1 MENNTQ
7 ARKWALVIN
16 NPLEAGLDHAAIREI
31 LYRFSPTYFCMAD
44 EIATTGTYHTHIFL
58 FSPSPMRFSTVKN
71 RFATA
76 HIEKAYG
83 SAKTNR
89 AYILKEGRW
98 ADTDKAETSV
108 PGTFEEWGDLPAEKE
123 EEAPEMFKLIQDL
136 RAGKSV
142 MEIIEDNPKLAFRI
156 REIETL
162 RQAILEEKYS
172 AENRALEVTYLY
184 GASGTGKTRGI
195 FETHDRKSICRITDY
210 GGRNGVRFDA
220 YHCQDV
226 LVLEE
231 FHSQIPISAMLNYL
245 DIYPL
250 TLPARYTDRIA
261 CYTKVYITSNIPL
274 EEQYRDIQ
282 RYQMETWRAF
292 LRRVQNVIEYL
303 PDGSTV
309 QHKKGAFPM
318 TQNEKFQIQRRN
330 TLRNLWQ
337 KLSGTPEFP
346 VKLVLAALYLMGAAY
361 VCVKQAAWR
370 TLAGNIPLLS
380 PLLKAA
386 MEHAL
391 TAYLLAGAATL
402 PVLLLYPF
410 GRRAAKDQLQ
420 CIGLVNH
427 AGMPPDLL
435 RKRRDKDNARVT
447 VWEFR
452 NQSIPLQEWEKKRLA
467 IETAL
472 GITIVKLTYAKGKSR
487 VLVYAVP
494 AGDDLPEVLKW
505 KDSYL
510 SLDSFVLVLGESY
523 TGPVTVNLT
532 HIPHI
537 LLGGSTGSGKSVLL
551 KLLLMQALRKGA
563 EVYIADFKGGVDFPK
578 VWHEK
583 CRMCFTEEDLCDT
596 LDRLVEELER
606 RKSALKALG
615 CPNIDA
621 YNEIAERPLQRLI
634 FACDEVAE
642 VLDKTGR
649 SKEDKELL
657 AQIEN
662 RLSTIARLG
671 RAFGIHL
678 ILATQRPDANIIP
691 GQIKNNM
698 DFRVCGR
705 ADSVLSQIILDN
717 TSAAEQ
723 IPKDARGRFITG
735 DGIVFQ
741 GYLFDEGQL

>member
-1 MENNTQ
+1 
-7 ARKWALVIN
+7 
-16 NPLEAGLDHAAIREI
+16 
-31 LYRFSPTYFCMAD
+31 
-44 EIATTGTYHTHIFL
+44 
-58 FSPSPMRFSTVKN
+58 
-71 RFATA
+71 
-76 HIEKAYG
+76 
-83 SAKTNR
+83 
-89 AYILKEGRW
+89 
-98 ADTDKAETSV
+98 
-108 PGTFEEWGDLPAEKE
+108 
-123 EEAPEMFKLIQDL
+123 
-136 RAGKSV
+136 
-142 MEIIEDNPKLAFRI
+142 
-156 REIETL
+156 
-162 RQAILEEKYS
+162 
-172 AENRALEVTYLY
+172 
-184 GASGTGKTRGI
+184 
-195 FETHDRKSICRITDY
+195 
-210 GGRNGVRFDA
+210 
-220 YHCQDV
+220 
-226 LVLEE
+226 
-231 FHSQIPISAMLNYL
+231 
-245 DIYPL
+245 
-250 TLPARYTDRIA
+250 
-261 CYTKVYITSNIPL
+261 
-274 EEQYRDIQ
+274 
-282 RYQMETWRAF
+282 
-292 LRRVQNVIEYL
+292 
-303 PDGSTV
+303 
-309 QHKKGAFPM
+309 M

-420 CIGLVNH
+420 CIGLINH

-735 DGIVFQ
+735 GGTVFQ
-741 GYLFDEGQL
+741 GYLFDEEQI

>member
-1 MENNTQ
+1 
-7 ARKWALVIN
+7 
-16 NPLEAGLDHAAIREI
+16 
-31 LYRFSPTYFCMAD
+31 
-44 EIATTGTYHTHIFL
+44 
-58 FSPSPMRFSTVKN
+58 
-71 RFATA
+71 
-76 HIEKAYG
+76 
-83 SAKTNR
+83 
-89 AYILKEGRW
+89 
-98 ADTDKAETSV
+98 
-108 PGTFEEWGDLPAEKE
+108 
-123 EEAPEMFKLIQDL
+123 
-136 RAGKSV
+136 
-142 MEIIEDNPKLAFRI
+142 
-156 REIETL
+156 
-162 RQAILEEKYS
+162 
-172 AENRALEVTYLY
+172 
-184 GASGTGKTRGI
+184 
-195 FETHDRKSICRITDY
+195 
-210 GGRNGVRFDA
+210 
-220 YHCQDV
+220 
-226 LVLEE
+226 
-231 FHSQIPISAMLNYL
+231 
-245 DIYPL
+245 
-250 TLPARYTDRIA
+250 
-261 CYTKVYITSNIPL
+261 
-274 EEQYRDIQ
+274 
-282 RYQMETWRAF
+282 
-292 LRRVQNVIEYL
+292 
-303 PDGSTV
+303 
-309 QHKKGAFPM
+309 M

-427 AGMPPDLL
+427 AGVPPDLL
-435 RKRRDKDNARVT
+435 RKRRDKDNPRVT

-452 NQSIPLQEWEKKRLA
+452 NNSIPLQEWEKRQAA

-472 GITIVKLTYAKGKSR
+472 GLTIVKLTYAKGKSR

-494 AGDDLPEVLKW
+494 AGDDLPEKLEW

-510 SLDSFVLVLGESY
+510 SPDSFVLTLGKSY
-523 TGPVTVNLT
+523 TDPVTVNLA

-551 KLLLMQALRKGA
+551 KLLLMQTLRKGA

-583 CRMCFTEEDLCDT
+583 CRMCFTEEELLYT
-596 LDRLVEELER
+596 LSQLVAVLEY
-606 RKSALKALG
+606 RKKAFKELG

-621 YNEIAERPLQRLI
+621 YNATTENDLPRLI

-649 SKEDKELL
+649 SKEDKEPL

-678 ILATQRPDANIIP
+678 ILATQRPDANILP

-735 DGIVFQ
+735 DGTVFQ
-741 GYLFDEGQL
+741 AYLFDEEQL

>member
-1 MENNTQ
+1 
-7 ARKWALVIN
+7 
-16 NPLEAGLDHAAIREI
+16 
-31 LYRFSPTYFCMAD
+31 
-44 EIATTGTYHTHIFL
+44 
-58 FSPSPMRFSTVKN
+58 
-71 RFATA
+71 
-76 HIEKAYG
+76 
-83 SAKTNR
+83 
-89 AYILKEGRW
+89 
-98 ADTDKAETSV
+98 
-108 PGTFEEWGDLPAEKE
+108 
-123 EEAPEMFKLIQDL
+123 
-136 RAGKSV
+136 
-142 MEIIEDNPKLAFRI
+142 
-156 REIETL
+156 
-162 RQAILEEKYS
+162 
-172 AENRALEVTYLY
+172 
-184 GASGTGKTRGI
+184 
-195 FETHDRKSICRITDY
+195 
-210 GGRNGVRFDA
+210 
-220 YHCQDV
+220 
-226 LVLEE
+226 
-231 FHSQIPISAMLNYL
+231 
-245 DIYPL
+245 
-250 TLPARYTDRIA
+250 
-261 CYTKVYITSNIPL
+261 
-274 EEQYRDIQ
+274 
-282 RYQMETWRAF
+282 
-292 LRRVQNVIEYL
+292 
-303 PDGSTV
+303 
-309 QHKKGAFPM
+309 M
-318 TQNEKFQIQRRN
+318 TQNEKLQIRRRN
-330 TLRNLWQ
+330 TLRNLRQ
-337 KLSGTPEFP
+337 KLSGTPGFP
-346 VKLVLAALYLMGAAY
+346 VKLALAALYLIGAVY
-361 VCVKQAAWR
+361 VCVRQAAWR

-391 TAYLLAGAATL
+391 LAYLLAGAAVL
-402 PVLLLYPF
+402 LALLLYPF

-420 CIGLVNH
+420 CIGLINH

-435 RKRRDKDNARVT
+435 RKRRDKDNPRVT

-537 LLGGSTGSGKSVLL
+537 LLGGSTGSGKSILL

-583 CRMCFTEEDLCDT
+583 CRMCFAEEDLCNI
-596 LDRLVEELER
+596 LDQLVEELER
-606 RKSALKALG
+606 RKSAFKALG

-634 FACDEVAE
+634 YACDEVAE
-642 VLDKTGR
+642 VLDKTGADSER
-649 SKEDKELL
+649 KKLL
-657 AQIEN
+657 SQIES
-662 RLSTIARLG
+662 RLSTIARQG

-678 ILATQRPDANIIP
+678 ILATQRPDATIIP
-691 GQIKNNM
+691 GQIRNNM

-705 ADSVLSQIILDN
+705 ADSVLSQIILDS

-741 GYLFDEGQL
+741 GYLFDERIL